1 MFDFILIALL
11 QSVAGDPAQATPPAP
26 AAVEAPASAGETP
39 TADAPAAD
47 APAAT
52 EAPAAPPAQ
61 QFREERVCERLDVA
75 TGERMPRRRCRTI
88 QVPIEPEETA
98 AEQPAPQ

>member
-11 QSVAGDPAQATPPAP
+11 QTVAGAPAQTTPPTP
-26 AAVEAPASAGETP
+26 AAVEAPASASEAP
-39 TADAPAAD
+39 TAD

-52 EAPAAPPAQ
+52 EAPAAPPAR
-61 QFREERVCERLDVA
+61 QFREERVCERLEVA

-88 QVPIEPEETA
+88 QVPIEPEETP
-98 AEQPAPQ
+98 AEQPASQ

>member
-11 QSVAGDPAQATPPAP
+11 QTVAGDPAQTTPPAP

-39 TADAPAAD
+39 TAD

-61 QFREERVCERLDVA
+61 QFREERVCERLEVA

-88 QVPIEPEETA
+88 QVPIEPEETP